1 MFSKLLLPTIAMVIL
16 SGCKGHDKVKVI
28 QNFMTCQNSPSGAIT
43 DIGGEQKTDL
53 LCESAMPLN
62 YPMFPSTS
70 SSLRF
75 SLSNIPEKYR
85 SDIFKRSSSDNPVFS
100 VTAVIDRKDIS
111 PLGSPPNYISHIY
124 EIHVVR

>member
-1 MFSKLLLPTIAMVIL
+1 MFRKLLLPTIAMVIL
-16 SGCKGHDKVKVI
+16 SGCKDNDKVKVT
-28 QNFMTCQNSPSGAIT
+28 QRFMTCQNSPSGAST

-53 LCESAMPLN
+53 LCESDLPLN

-75 SLSNIPEKYR
+75 SLSDIPEKYR
-85 SDIFKRSSSDNPVFS
+85 SDIFKRSSSDNSVFS

-111 PLGSPPNYISHIY
+111 TLGSPPNYISHIY